1 MAKKRK
7 PKPVGKSAD
16 TRPQN
21 TDLKRPVFVVGA
33 FLVLHIM
40 LGFWYPLCM
49 WGGDLLA
56 FHPLWAQIL
65 FVVLSSMI
73 LIPAFR
79 RRIVDGLSGLTRT
92 LRVWDTPARS
102 LAFGLI
108 LVLAGGGAFTVF
120 GSAAHLLG
128 DGYLRTRELDGAL
141 WDSNPSAD
149 RAPLAFWIIRALHQF
164 GQTVW
169 QSSEFTYRIYS
180 TISGILYLLLV
191 IPLTRVLGRKRQER
205 GIVLGF
211 LLTPGFLQL
220 FFGYV
225 ETYSLLFPGM
235 ALFLLAGLQVLRGR
249 LPLWVPG
256 CVLGIL
262 IPLHFLMLSFIPS
275 ILVLAILRA
284 DTPSQGF
291 SWKRPK
297 KRDLVQLVVTPLVVL
312 SVFQIIDFDPL
323 AYLRNLKDSHLL
335 SLVVDPD
342 YSHHYGLISFG
353 HLYDVLNEYLL
364 VAPGA
369 VIVLFLLPKGGFRLN
384 SVSIFLL
391 TASFFPILL
400 TATANPEVGAFRDW
414 DAFAFPALPL
424 TLWAAASL
432 IRQGRDP
439 SSLAHTG
446 FLVCSSAAFHSL
458 LWIGLNADPA
468 KAESR
473 FAGLLEH
480 CQLSGHARSYGW
492 ETLGKH
498 YRYNSKTVKALQ
510 AYQQALEANPKNPR
524 HWTMVGRMYS
534 NLGQY
539 RRGMAYFQRSI
550 SLDSTFVVA
559 YSNLGTAYLNLGEH
573 DAALK
578 HLKKALALDP
588 NLTGGHSNIGT
599 VYFNLG
605 EYETALKYFQKD
617 IDLSPN
623 FTHATFN
630 VGASYFQLEQF
641 EKAIGYFERTL
652 ELDPN
657 LVGAYHYLG
666 SIYGKKGKYQR
677 SIEYFQRGIAI
688 DPKHP
693 DAHFNLGITYI
704 NLRQFEN
711 ARDCLDKI
719 TELDPND
726 PRASELAKLIP

>member
-7 PKPVGKSAD
+7 PKPVRKSAE
-16 TRPQN
+16 TCPQN
-21 TDLKRPVFVVGA
+21 TNLKRPVFVVGG
-33 FLVLHIM
+33 FLFLHIV
-40 LGFWYPLCM
+40 LGYWYPLCM

-65 FVVLSSMI
+65 FVVLSIMI

-79 RRIVDGLSGLTRT
+79 GRIVDGLSRLTKS
-92 LRVWDTPARS
+92 LRGWDTPARS
-102 LAFGLI
+102 FSFGLI
-108 LVLAGGGAFTVF
+108 LVLAGGVAFTVF

-128 DGYLRTRELDGAL
+128 DGYLRTRELDEAL
-141 WDSNPSAD
+141 WDSNPSVD
-149 RAPLAFWIIRALHQF
+149 RAPLAFWIIRALHQL
-164 GQTVW
+164 GQPVW

-180 TISGILYLLLV
+180 TISGLLYLLLV
-191 IPLTRVLGRKRQER
+191 IPLARVLGRERLER
-205 GIVLGF
+205 GILLGF
-211 LLTPGFLQL
+211 LLTSGFLQL

-235 ALFLLAGLQVLRGR
+235 ALFLLASLQVLRGR

-262 IPLHFLMLSFIPS
+262 IPLHFLMASFIPS
-275 ILVLAILRA
+275 MLLLATLRA
-284 DTPSQGF
+284 DGPSQGLL
-291 SWKRPK
+291 WKRPTM
-297 KRDLVQLVVTPLVVL
+297 RELVQLVATPLMVL

-323 AYLRNLKDSHLL
+323 SYLRDLKGSHLL
-335 SLVVDPD
+335 SPVADSD
-342 YSHHYGLISFG
+342 FSHHYGLFSFG
-353 HLYDVLNEYLL
+353 HLFDVLNEYLL

-369 VIVLFLLPKGGFRLN
+369 VIVLFLLHKRGFPRD
-384 SVSIFLL
+384 SVCVFLL
-391 TASFFPILL
+391 TAALFPMLL
-400 TATANPEVGAFRDW
+400 TAIANPEVGAFRDW
-414 DAFAFPALPL
+414 DAFAYPAMPL

-432 IRQGRDP
+432 IRQARDP
-439 SSLAHTG
+439 FSLAHTG
-446 FLVCSSAAFHSL
+446 FMVCGAAAFHTL
-458 LWIGLNADPA
+458 LWIGLNADPGS
-468 KAESR
+468 AESR
-473 FAGLLEH
+473 FSGLLEH

-498 YRYNSKTVKALQ
+498 YRYKSKTVKALQ

-573 DAALK
+573 DASLK

-666 SIYGKKGKYQR
+666 SIYGKARQYKR
-677 SIEYFQRGIAI
+677 SIEYFQKAIEI
-688 DPKHP
+688 DPKHS
-693 DAHFNLGITYI
+693 DAYFNLGITYI

>member
-1 MAKKRK
+1 M
-7 PKPVGKSAD
+7 G
-16 TRPQN
+16 
-21 TDLKRPVFVVGA
+21 G
-33 FLVLHIM
+33 FLFLHIV
-40 LGFWYPLCM
+40 LGYWYPLCM

-56 FHPLWAQIL
+56 FHSLWAQIL
-65 FVVLSSMI
+65 FVVLSTMI

-79 RRIVDGLSGLTRT
+79 RRIVDGLSRLTKS
-92 LRVWDTPARS
+92 LRVWDTPVRS
-102 LAFGLI
+102 LSFGLI
-108 LVLAGGGAFTVF
+108 LVLAGGIAFTVF

-128 DGYLRTRELDGAL
+128 DGYLRTRELDEAL
-141 WDSNPSAD
+141 WNSNPSVD
-149 RAPLAFWIIRALHQF
+149 RAPLAFWIIRELHQL
-164 GQTVW
+164 GQPVW

-180 TISGILYLLLV
+180 TISGLLYLLLA
-191 IPLTRVLGRKRQER
+191 IPLASVLGRER
-205 GIVLGF
+205 LERRILLGF

-256 CVLGIL
+256 CALGIL
-262 IPLHFLMLSFIPS
+262 IPLHFLMASFIPS
-275 ILVLAILRA
+275 MLVLATLRA
-284 DTPSQGF
+284 DALSEG
-291 SWKRPK
+291 SLWKIPTM
-297 KRDLVQLVVTPLVVL
+297 RDMVQLVATPLVVL
-312 SVFQIIDFDPL
+312 SVFQIIDYDLL

-335 SLVVDPD
+335 SLVADPD

-369 VIVLFLLPKGGFRLN
+369 VIVLFLLPKGGSRRN

-498 YRYNSKTVKALQ
+498 YRYNSKTVQALH

-524 HWTMVGRMYS
+524 HWTMVGRMLS
-534 NLGQY
+534 SLGQY
-539 RRGMAYFQRSI
+539 RRGLAYFQRSI
-550 SLDSTFVVA
+550 SMDSTFVVA
-559 YSNLGTAYLNLGEH
+559 YSNLGTAYLNLGEYES
-573 DAALK
+573 ALK
-578 HLKKALALDP
+578 HLNKALTLDP

-605 EYETALKYFQKD
+605 EYDTALKYFLKD
-617 IDLSPN
+617 MDLSPN
-623 FTHATFN
+623 FTYATFN
-630 VGASYFQLEQF
+630 VAASYFQLEKF
-641 EKAIGYFERTL
+641 EKAIWYFERAL

-666 SIYGKKGKYQR
+666 SIYGKKGHYQR
-677 SIEYFQRGIAI
+677 SIEYFQKAIAI

-693 DAHFNLGITYI
+693 DAYFNLGITYI

-711 ARDCLDKI
+711 ARDCLNKI
-719 TELDPND
+719 IELDPND
-726 PRASELAKLIP
+726 PQASELAKLIP